1 MEFNPNHKFALFLS
15 SVTRNL
21 FYLRPWR
28 GRVVEAEVDA
38 DADGLF
44 DARED
49 GLAPDFAGALPSKR
63 LK

>member
-1 MEFNPNHKFALFLS
+1 MEFNRNRKFAVFLS

-28 GRVVEAEVDA
+28 GHVVEAEVDA

-44 DARED
+44 AHVD